1 MRDTAT
7 PLCNVTNSG
16 HLADMFGVAERLL
29 IFLATA
35 SASIASVLQLGHTFY
50 YDISL
55 LLVNKTFT
63 VIE

>member
-1 MRDTAT
+1 
-7 PLCNVTNSG
+7 
-16 HLADMFGVAERLL
+16 MFGVADWILM
-29 IFLATA
+29 FLATA